1 LATIKLWRIRVYDNI
16 QDIHIPNILGSEKIA
31 MEQVASLAKEIGF
44 NDSRIE
50 DLKTAVSEACTNA
63 IEHGNKTNASTRVAI
78 SLSIDKKR
86 LKVSV
91 EDSGNGIKKHFKEPD
106 IEKKIEGTE
115 PSRGWGVFL
124 IKKLVDDLQFEPK
137 ADGGNVTTMVI
148 HLDNVNHTD
157 RAL

>member
-1 LATIKLWRIRVYDNI
+1 LATIKLWRIWVYDNI
-16 QDIHIPNILGSEKIA
+16 QDIHIPNVFGSEKIA

-44 NDSRIE
+44 SDSRIE
-50 DLKTAVSEACTNA
+50 DLKTAVSEACINA
-63 IEHGNKTNASTRVAI
+63 IEHGNKMNSSTRVVI

-91 EDSGNGIKKHFKEPD
+91 EDIGNGIKRNLKEPD

-115 PSRGWGVFL
+115 PTRGWGVFL

-148 HLDNVNHTD
+148 HLDNANHTD

>member
-1 LATIKLWRIRVYDNI
+1 MN
-16 QDIHIPNILGSEKIA
+16 S
-31 MEQVASLAKEIGF
+31 
-44 NDSRIE
+44 
-50 DLKTAVSEACTNA
+50 
-63 IEHGNKTNASTRVAI
+63 STRVVI

-91 EDSGNGIKKHFKEPD
+91 EDIGNGIKRNLKEPD
-106 IEKKIEGTE
+106 IEKKIAGTE
-115 PSRGWGVFL
+115 PTRGWGVFL

-148 HLDNVNHTD
+148 HLDNANHTD